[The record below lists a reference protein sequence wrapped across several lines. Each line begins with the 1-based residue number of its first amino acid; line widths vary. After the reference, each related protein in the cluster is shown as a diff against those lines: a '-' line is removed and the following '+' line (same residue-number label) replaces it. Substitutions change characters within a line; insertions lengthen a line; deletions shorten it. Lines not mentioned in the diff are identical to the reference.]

1 MKPIIPILAAGIM
14 AAACSGNT
22 QKPAHPID
30 SMPAAAIGTRQT
42 RPQAIIYR
50 TRHDYSHNVPV
61 TLNATRTRITAY
73 PDPADL
79 RRQAMLPLPL
89 GDGFMLDRRG
99 IGPNTAFTS
108 YTYEE
113 YAALPEAPKPDSLM
127 ARIIDSTPFT
137 ELYALPITAAEAQAD
152 TASCKRYIADGF
164 KGCTALK
171 PTAMRLKEK
180 NAPK

>member
-1 MKPIIPILAAGIM
+1 
-14 AAACSGNT
+14 
-22 QKPAHPID
+22 
-30 SMPAAAIGTRQT
+30 MPAAAIGARQT

-50 TRHDYSHNVPV
+50 TSRDYSHNVPV

-152 TASCKRYIADGF
+152 TDRCKRYIADGF